1 MKTKLF
7 ILFLLAGTCSLWG
20 QDRSATVEEA
30 VARQTAH
37 FDLRPDQVEKMY
49 VIEER
54 RERNLTEIEV
64 LRESDYHLY
73 LRKKQAIRTHIQ
85 GNIRQVLDKEQRL
98 VLDQDVRQYRE
109 NTSNLIREMR
119 QQGKSKEEIEL
130 MLLERG

>member
-1 MKTKLF
+1 M
-7 ILFLLAGTCSLWG
+7 
-20 QDRSATVEEA
+20 
-30 VARQTAH
+30 
-37 FDLRPDQVEKMY
+37 
-49 VIEER
+49 IEER